1 MDRITYLSREK
12 PEEEIGVVFLVHSE
26 EARMTANV
34 FRDVPAFDRGQFAG
48 FLYFA
53 SLDVWR
59 EEQSGAYVTFNGD
72 RIPVDIGASQMIG
85 RSMQFCRIGSRC
97 PC

>member
-1 MDRITYLSREK
+1 MCLWATFFESILKISCHDLGVNRITYLSREK

-26 EARMTANV
+26 EARMAANV

-59 EEQSGAYVTFNGD
+59 
-72 RIPVDIGASQMIG
+72 
-85 RSMQFCRIGSRC
+85 
-97 PC
+97 